1 MKIPK
6 KKKIIQKNN
15 FTEQIQDTCRFLNM
29 DNKRWPVNKFT
40 AKRTPKVSGRIN
52 FLTTSTMFIKGIS
65 NTGLPGVV

>member
-1 MKIPK
+1 
-6 KKKIIQKNN
+6 
-15 FTEQIQDTCRFLNM
+15 M